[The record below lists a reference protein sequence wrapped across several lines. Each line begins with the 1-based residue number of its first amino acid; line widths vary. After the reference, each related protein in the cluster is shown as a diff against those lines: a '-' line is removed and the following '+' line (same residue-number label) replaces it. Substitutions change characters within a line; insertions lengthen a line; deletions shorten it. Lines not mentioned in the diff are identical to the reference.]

1 MKGVTDT
8 MHAYSLRDV
17 PDDLWHKVKLR
28 AVQDRLKVRDVI
40 IAALKRYA
48 TDGIAAFEKKGK

>member
-1 MKGVTDT
+1 